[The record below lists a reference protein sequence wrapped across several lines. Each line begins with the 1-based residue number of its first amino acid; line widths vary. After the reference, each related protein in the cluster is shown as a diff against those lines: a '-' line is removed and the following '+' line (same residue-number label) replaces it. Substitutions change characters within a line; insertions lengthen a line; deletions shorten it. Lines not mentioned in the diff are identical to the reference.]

1 MLALQFESDSVG
13 PIGPV
18 RDQARTHRIF
28 PYVFPFFL
36 SRFLSS
42 QQTIETTRSP
52 CPIGI
57 EAFSDCSFYCRGQ
70 RSHRG
75 ISVTRACQKMDMIR
89 HYHRRYDMPVEPDY
103 RLAKGGKRVVV
114 VQHVSASLDAE
125 GDEINDALIE
135 PE

>member
-1 MLALQFESDSVG
+1 M
-13 PIGPV
+13 

-42 QQTIETTRSP
+42 QQTIETTRLP

-89 HYHRRYDMPVEPDY
+89 HYHRSDDMPVKSSY

-114 VQHVSASLDAE
+114 VQHVSASFDAE
-125 GDEINDALIE
+125 CDKINDALIE
-135 PE
+135 PK